1 LLNEIRLT
9 NAAQLLAFSRDY
21 PSFDQLAANE
31 RLGGCNG
38 GGCKAATRTNP
49 AAINLR
55 LGHHSHFLA
64 DQPLQIGFAQFAI
77 ECQQLVN
84 ASRFDVPIDLVR
96 HRGRRCSAAGTEGE
110 YV

>member
-21 PSFDQLAANE
+21 PSLDQLAADE
-31 RLGGCNG
+31 RLGSCDG
-38 GGCKAATRTNP
+38 GHCKAAAGTNP
-49 AAINLR
+49 AAVDLS

-64 DQPLQIGFAQFAI
+64 NEPFQISFAQFAV

-84 ASRFDVPIDLVR
+84 ASRFDVPIDLIW
-96 HRGRRCSAAGTEGE
+96 HRRRWCSAAGTERK